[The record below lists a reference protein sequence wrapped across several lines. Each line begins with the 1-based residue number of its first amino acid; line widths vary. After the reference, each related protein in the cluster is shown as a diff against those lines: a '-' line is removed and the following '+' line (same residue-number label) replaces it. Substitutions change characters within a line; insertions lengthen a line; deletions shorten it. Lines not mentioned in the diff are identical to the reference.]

1 MDTQETPHTSRIFLP
16 KMQALHPIMHCVPLK
31 QIEAQPMKWLA
42 YILQNYQGYENKD
55 RLRSFQSKA
64 DQEDRT
70 TQGNLTWDFFS
81 FVSFI
86 DITGTTGNM

>member
-16 KMQALHPIMHCVPLK
+16 KMENLHPIVNCVPLK
-31 QIEAQPMKWLA
+31 QVEAQPMKWLA
-42 YILQNYQGYENKD
+42 YILQNYQGYEIKD

-64 DQEDRT
+64 DREDRT
-70 TQGNLTWDFFS
+70 TGGNLTRDFFS

-86 DITGTTGNM
+86 DIIGTIGNM